1 MSGFG
6 RERRNSPRKLCAVP
20 LKFRVATN
28 GREAQAEMAARYGT
42 QEDPKE
48 LANLA
53 TLEGECL
60 NISERGVY
68 FTSKEALQVGESIE
82 MFFTLPRELT
92 GRQPEQV
99 RCSARVVHIDGETG
113 PQGLR
118 GFGATVERFEPLIVV
133 RNWAN

>member
-1 MSGFG
+1 MSGYG
-6 RERRNSPRKLCAVP
+6 RERRNSPRKVCAVP
-20 LKFRVATN
+20 LKFRVAAN
-28 GREAQAEMAARYGT
+28 GRNAHAEIAASYGL
-42 QEDPKE
+42 QEDMKA
-48 LANLA
+48 LANAA
-53 TLEGECL
+53 TLDGECL

-68 FTSKEALQVGESIE
+68 FTSKEALQLGESLE

-92 GRQPEQV
+92 GRQAEQV

-118 GFGATVERFEPLIVV
+118 GFGATVERFEPMMAA

>member
-1 MSGFG
+1 MSG

-20 LKFRVATN
+20 LRFRVNTN
-28 GREAQAEMAARYGT
+28 GRNAQADLAASYGMR
-42 QEDPKE
+42 DSKA
-48 LANLA
+48 LAQAA
-53 TLEGECL
+53 TLEGQAL

-68 FTSKEALQVGESIE
+68 FTSREPLQVGEALD

-99 RCSARVVHIDGETG
+99 RCSARVVHVDGDSG
-113 PQGLR
+113 DQGMR
-118 GFGATVERFEPLIVV
+118 GFGATVERFEPVMAV

>member
-1 MSGFG
+1 MSG
-6 RERRNSPRKLCAVP
+6 RERRTSPRKLCAVP
-20 LKFRVATN
+20 LRFRVCTN
-28 GREAQAEMAARYGT
+28 GRNAQAEMAASFGMRG
-42 QEDPKE
+42 DLKS
-48 LANLA
+48 LANAA
-53 TLEGECL
+53 TLEGEAL

-68 FTSKEALQVGESIE
+68 FTSREALQVGEALD

-92 GRQPEQV
+92 GRAPEQV

-118 GFGATVERFEPLIVV
+118 GFGATVERFEPVMAV

>member
-1 MSGFG
+1 MSGFN
-6 RERRNSPRKLCAVP
+6 RERRNSTRKLCSVP
-20 LKFRVATN
+20 LRFRVATN
-28 GREAQAEMAARYGT
+28 GRNAQAEMNASYAG
-42 QEDPKE
+42 QEEMKE
-48 LANLA
+48 LANAA

-68 FTSKEALQVGESIE
+68 FTSKEALQVGEAIE

-92 GRQPEQV
+92 GRQAEQV

-118 GFGATVERFEPLIVV
+118 GFGATVERFEPIVAV

>member
-1 MSGFG
+1 MSG
-6 RERRNSPRKLCAVP
+6 RERRNSPRKVCSVP

-28 GREAQAEMAARYGT
+28 GRNAQAEIAASYGMR
-42 QEDPKE
+42 EDMKS
-48 LANLA
+48 LANAA

-68 FTSKEALQVGESIE
+68 FTSREALQVGESLD
-82 MFFTLPRELT
+82 MYFTLPRELT

-118 GFGATVERFEPLIVV
+118 GFGATVERFEPMTAV